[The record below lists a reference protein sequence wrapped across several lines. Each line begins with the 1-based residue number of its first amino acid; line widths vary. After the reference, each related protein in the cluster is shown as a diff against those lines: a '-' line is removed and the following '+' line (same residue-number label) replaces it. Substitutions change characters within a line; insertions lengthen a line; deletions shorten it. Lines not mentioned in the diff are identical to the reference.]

1 MNNSNL
7 KPASRQFRWISSING
22 NPEILSS
29 LDKQMAWFYSQ
40 QDGRE
45 MYQSMLD
52 TQEDVNNDLSSV
64 RHLMPQYICDLK
76 PETILEIGCASGRL
90 YRQLRQYGYQGN
102 YSGLEVAD
110 YVIQQNRH
118 EHPEANWQCSKAYN
132 IPFPDS
138 SFEVCFSLYVLE
150 HLVYP
155 ERGLTEMMRVIK
167 PNGRLVLVFPDFVES
182 GRFASQQLGFSPVM
196 TASAKLRQGRVID
209 ALFSLYDSKIRLPR
223 ALRKTEMNLGDFL
236 INTSPIC
243 LSYPD
248 MMSADIDA
256 VYLAS
261 KKEVHD
267 WAINK
272 GFEVEYPCA
281 TEGQF
286 AEQAFIVIYKTNNL

>member
-1 MNNSNL
+1 MENS
-7 KPASRQFRWISSING
+7 KCDRQFRWISSVNG
-22 NPEILSS
+22 DPELLSS
-29 LDKQMAWFYSQ
+29 LNDQMTWFYGQ

-52 TQEDVNNDLSSV
+52 TQEEIPTDSSSV

-102 YSGLEVAD
+102 YCGVEVAD

-118 EHPEANWQCSKAYN
+118 KHPEVTWQCGTAYN

-155 ERGLTEMMRVIK
+155 ERGLSEMMRVIK

-182 GRFASQQLGFSPVM
+182 GRFSSQLLGLSPVM
-196 TASAKLRQGRVID
+196 TAAEKLRQGRIID
-209 ALFSLYDSKIRLPR
+209 ALVSLYDSRIRLPK
-223 ALRKTEMNLGDFL
+223 ALRKTEINLGNFL
-236 INTSPIC
+236 VNICPIC

-248 MMSADIDA
+248 IMGTDIDA
-256 VYLAS
+256 VYIAS

-267 WAINK
+267 WANK
-272 GFEVEYPCA
+272 QGFQTVCTKDVEPYSV
-281 TEGQF
+281 
-286 AEQAFIVIYKTNNL
+286 IVGVPGKLLKRRGE

>member
-1 MNNSNL
+1 MKSNL
-7 KPASRQFRWISSING
+7 KPSSRQFKWISSVNG
-22 NPEILSS
+22 DPEILSS

-52 TQEDVNNDLSSV
+52 TQEDINNDLSSV

-102 YSGLEVAD
+102 YSGVEVAD

-118 EHPEANWQCSKAYN
+118 KHPEVNWQCGTAYN

-155 ERGLTEMMRVIK
+155 ERGLSEMMRVIK

-182 GRFASQQLGFSPVM
+182 GRFSSQLLGLSPVM
-196 TASAKLRQGRVID
+196 TAAQKLRQGKIID
-209 ALFSLYDSKIRLPR
+209 ALVSLYDSRIRLPK
-223 ALRKTEMNLGDFL
+223 ALRKTEINLGNFL
-236 INTSPIC
+236 VNISPLC

-248 MMSADIDA
+248 IMSADIDA

-261 KKEVHD
+261 KKEVHY
-267 WAINK
+267 WATKK
-272 GFEVEYPCA
+272 GFEVEYPCG
-281 TEGQF
+281 TEEQF
-286 AEQAFIVIYKTNNL
+286 AEQAFIVIHKMGMI